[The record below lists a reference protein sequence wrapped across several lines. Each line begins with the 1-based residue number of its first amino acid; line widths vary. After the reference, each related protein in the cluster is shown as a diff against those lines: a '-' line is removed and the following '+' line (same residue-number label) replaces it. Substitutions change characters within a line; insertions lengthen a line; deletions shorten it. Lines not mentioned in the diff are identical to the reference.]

1 MSDQREDTIL
11 VTAATLNASQAGV
24 GLHCNFVFNYWGKA
38 DPAYPYEQK
47 WHPLAYHS
55 LDVASVAASWWDESS
70 TIQRTFLAAFSY
82 APLQPIQL
90 RAWILF
96 FTALHD
102 LGKFDVRFQLK
113 APWALA
119 AAWRPLGD
127 KDHGV
132 SKNDS
137 EKFDHG
143 WAGIAWPNQ
152 EYRLWLG
159 DKDVDREIWERWK
172 PWLAAVTGHH
182 GDFYEPTKICAPEAD
197 DEIIAHDRAARHAF
211 ISALADIF
219 LVPEG
224 LGFQDLPPLTSPSAQ
239 SLLAGFCS
247 VCDWIGSNTEVFAYQ
262 KPDTSL
268 ADYFVASVGKVQA
281 EDVLHR
287 FGLLAKA
294 VSYKGLSALLKPEES
309 PRGIQ
314 VLVDSLP
321 TTPGLTL
328 IEAPTGS
335 GKTEAAL
342 AYAWQLLDQGIA
354 DAIVFAL
361 PTQATANAMLTRAE
375 EFAVKVFGNAN
386 VVLAH
391 GKRDF
396 NESFQHLIESG
407 QRKTSQGKEEASVQ
421 CATWLA
427 NSRKRVFL
435 GQIGVCTVDQVLLS
449 VLPVRH
455 KFVRGFG
462 LNKSVLIVDEVH
474 AYDAYMHGL
483 LGEVLRRQKAVGG
496 SVILLSATLPAG
508 VRAKLLG
515 AWESSGVDDAPYPAL
530 WHATQGAASCATV
543 PDKHRPERREV
554 ITECLKL
561 PGAFPNDD
569 VVGRIIA
576 AAETG
581 ARVAVVMNL
590 VDDAQRLARLLR
602 GKTTVDVDVFHAR
615 YRFMDRQ
622 TKEKATIDYYGRDA
636 ARDKGRI
643 LVATQVVEQSLDLDF
658 DWMLTQICPV
668 DLLFQRLGRLHRH
681 QREHRPAGFEFPR
694 CTVLSVEGE
703 DYGLHKLIYGNTR
716 VLWRTERLLAGTD
729 RIVFPEAYREWIE
742 QVYQDDDRDDEPEI
756 IKRDYKNFTGKQLAA
771 RAEAKRRLTTMTVK
785 FFRDEDYAAT
795 ALTRDGE
802 MSLTVLPIQPDGRLL
817 DGQVLSTL
825 NERDLAETLNLHA
838 VPAPASWKKRLLNCR
853 LENEGILAG
862 YRQMEMSA
870 DGHGGWSAMGGKFRY
885 SEDFGLERVNDE
897 PA

>member
-1 MSDQREDTIL
+1 MEQTGNTI
-11 VTAATLNASQAGV
+11 
-24 GLHCNFVFNYWGKA
+24 FFYWGKA
-38 DPAYPYEQK
+38 DPNYPCEQK
-47 WHPLAYHS
+47 WHPLAYHC
-55 LDVASVAASWWDESS
+55 LDVAAVAASWWDASP
-70 TIQRTFLAAFSY
+70 TIQRTFLAAFGCT
-82 APLQPIQL
+82 PLQQNQL

-113 APWALA
+113 APNALA
-119 AAWRPLGD
+119 AAWRPLG
-127 KDHGV
+127 KEDHGLSV
-132 SKNDS
+132 KDI
-137 EKFDHG
+137 EGFDHG
-143 WAGIAWPNQ
+143 WAGMAWANL
-152 EYRLWLG
+152 EYQIWLG
-159 DKDVDREIWERWK
+159 HDDVDREVWEQWK

-182 GDFYEPTKICAPEAD
+182 GDFYEPTEICEPEAD
-197 DEIIAHDRAARHAF
+197 AAIISHDRAARQAF
-211 ISALADIF
+211 VSALADIF
-219 LVPEG
+219 LTPEG
-224 LGFQDLPPLTSPSAQ
+224 LGFQDAPPFTSSSAQ
-239 SLLAGFCS
+239 CLLAGFCA
-247 VCDWIGSNTEVFAYQ
+247 VCDWIGSNTNVFLYQ
-262 KPDTSL
+262 KPDTAL
-268 ADYFVASVGKVQA
+268 ADYFAASVEKVQA
-281 EDVLHR
+281 VDVLHR

-294 VSYKGLSALLKPEES
+294 VGYEGVSALLTPEES

-314 VLVDSLP
+314 VLVDNFP
-321 TTPGLTL
+321 TMPGLTL

-342 AYAWQLLDQGIA
+342 AYAWRLLDQGIA
-354 DAIVFAL
+354 DSIVFAL

-375 EFAVKVFGNAN
+375 AFAKIVFGDAN

-396 NESFQHLIESG
+396 NEAFRRLADSG
-407 QRKTSQGKEEASVQ
+407 QRITAQGKEEAAVQ
-421 CATWLA
+421 CAAWLA

-435 GQIGVCTVDQVLLS
+435 GQVGVCTVDQVLLS

-474 AYDAYMHGL
+474 AYDAYLHGL
-483 LGEVLRRQKAVGG
+483 LGEVLRRQKAIGG
-496 SVILLSATLPAG
+496 SAILLSATLPAG
-508 VRAKLLG
+508 VRAKLLE
-515 AWESSGVDDAPYPAL
+515 AWESSGVADAPYPAL
-530 WHATQGAASCATV
+530 WHAIQGAASCTTV
-543 PDKHRPERREV
+543 PDEHYPERREV

-561 PGAFPNDD
+561 PGAFPNDY
-569 VVGRIIA
+569 VIGRIIA
-576 AAETG
+576 AAESG

-622 TKEKATIDYYGRDA
+622 AKEKATIDYYGRNA
-636 ARDKGRI
+636 VRDNGRI

-681 QREHRPAGFEFPR
+681 QREHRPTGFELPR

-716 VLWRTERLLAGTD
+716 VLWRTERLLAGAD
-729 RIVFPEAYREWIE
+729 KIVFPEAYRDWIE
-742 QVYQDDDRDDEPEI
+742 QVYQRDDWADEPEI
-756 IKRDYKNFTGKQLAA
+756 IALGYDEFSVMQRT
-771 RAEAKRRLTTMTVK
+771 READALRLTTMTAK
-785 FFRDEDYAAT
+785 AFRDEDAQVT
-795 ALTRDGE
+795 GLTRDGE
-802 MSLTVLPIQPDGRLL
+802 MSLTVLPIQSEGRLL
-817 DGQVLSTL
+817 DGKVLSAL

-870 DGHGGWSAMGGKFRY
+870 DGHGCWAAMGGKFRY